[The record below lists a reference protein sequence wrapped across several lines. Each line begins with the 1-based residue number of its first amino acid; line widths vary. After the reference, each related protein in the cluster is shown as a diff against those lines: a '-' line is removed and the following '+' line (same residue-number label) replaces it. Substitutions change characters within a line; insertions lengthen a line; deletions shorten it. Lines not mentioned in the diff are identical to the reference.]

1 MSAPLSEQQL
11 AAIRDRL
18 DHARDVAGRGDWPA
32 TEYAAVVQVFDTVPM
47 LLAEVERLREELARE
62 QRLYA
67 AYRKGAAEA
76 GRAMRAEITKA
87 RAAGLLDAA
96 AIVDNGDDCDC
107 GGCDT
112 CIPRALAR
120 QIRDRAYSVARGEA

>member
-1 MSAPLSEQQL
+1 MSPTDAKAMLDNYRAEVLAEQ
-11 AAIRDRL
+11 A
-18 DHARDVAGRGDWPA
+18 
-32 TEYAAVVQVFDTVPM
+32 
-47 LLAEVERLREELARE
+47 AEVERLREELARE